1 MNLLTPAEASL
12 LGTQTAACLCKDD
25 DTSYRAFYRAAAEI
39 LAGLRGRVDQV
50 SIFTADRPEGD
61 ILHEEAIAGLDE
73 GQGSDE
79 LPIYQLPDELIF
91 SGQAVERRRGAYYQ
105 CLIPIHLGHRLI
117 GLLSLI
123 CPDRLSKE
131 ELKAVTSLARSLAP
145 AVGYVLQARWAERA
159 LTMLHAATRMSREL
173 VGMSGMSS
181 DRLLYHFVSLVVEH
195 LKFDRATLVVYSPD
209 GSVPTR
215 AICATIGHNPVE
227 IPASRLPDVPK
238 LINGTPLELKD
249 VPGIWVPI
257 SRGTQKL
264 GALLADNIYSLER
277 PPADAVRSLI
287 DLTGQVALTMENT
300 RLLERLQAMA
310 LRDDLTGL
318 FRPGYFYERLQEEL
332 ARLERE
338 RQTAALVFIDLDDF
352 KRVNDTYG
360 HRAGDAL
367 LVQIA
372 HELRAVLR
380 PSDVICRMGGD
391 EFLVL
396 IPRLEEK
403 EAQALAERLCE
414 RIRQREF
421 SLPGGGTTR
430 VGASVGLS
438 MYPANA
444 SDWQKLIHRADEA
457 MYLAKRRGK
466 GRVEVASNSC
476 S

>member
-1 MNLLTPAEASL
+1 MTPVTPATAL
-12 LGTQTAACLCKDD
+12 ALGVRVAADLCQDD
-25 DTSYRAFYRAAAEI
+25 SSYRAFYRAASMI
-39 LAGLRGRVDQV
+39 LTELNDRYDQV
-50 SIFTADRPEGD
+50 SIFTADRPESD
-61 ILHEEAIAGLDE
+61 TLYEEAIAGIDE

-79 LPIYQLPDELIF
+79 IPVYQLPDELV
-91 SGQAVERRRGAYYQ
+91 SLGRAVERRRGAYYQ
-105 CLIPIHLGHRLI
+105 TLVPIRLDQRLV
-117 GLLSLI
+117 GLLSLTSRS
-123 CPDRLSKE
+123 PSTAE
-131 ELKAVTSLARSLAP
+131 ELDAVSFLAQALAP

-159 LTMLHAATRMSREL
+159 LSMLHAATRMSREL

-195 LKFDRATLVVYSPD
+195 LKFDRATLVVYSPE
-209 GSVPTR
+209 GTEPGR

-227 IPASRLPDVPK
+227 IPAHRLPRVPK
-238 LINGTPLELKD
+238 LNNGTPLELKD

-257 SRGTQKL
+257 SRGSHQL
-264 GALLADNIYSLER
+264 GALLADNIYSLEK

-287 DLTGQVALTMENT
+287 DLTGQVALTLENA

-332 ARLERE
+332 LRLERD
-338 RQTAALVFIDLDDF
+338 RQTAALVFLDLDDF

-367 LVQIA
+367 LVQVA
-372 HELRAVLR
+372 EELRSVLR
-380 PSDVICRMGGD
+380 ASDIICRMGGD

-396 IPRLEEK
+396 IPRVDEK
-403 EAQALAERLCE
+403 GALLLAERLCQ
-414 RIRQREF
+414 RIRQKAYT
-421 SLPGGGTTR
+421 LPSGGTAR

-438 MYPANA
+438 MYPQNA

-457 MYLAKRRGK
+457 MYVAKSQGK
-466 GRVEVASNSC
+466 GRVHVASNMVER
-476 S
+476 